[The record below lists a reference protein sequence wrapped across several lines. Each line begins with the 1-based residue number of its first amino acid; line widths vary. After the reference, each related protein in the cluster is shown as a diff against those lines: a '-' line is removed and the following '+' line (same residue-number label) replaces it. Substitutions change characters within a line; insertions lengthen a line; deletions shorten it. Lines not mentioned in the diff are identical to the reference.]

1 MVSVADL
8 GSELDRGDDGALFNR
23 LRPDLIRYA
32 NALVGPSEGE
42 DVVMAV
48 VGRTLRRV
56 RLSELDNPKGYLLKA
71 VLNEA
76 RGRGR
81 RPPTAELG
89 DTLTEGA
96 DPGMA
101 EIIDVLMALPTR
113 QRAAIYLHYWEG
125 LSVSEVAAAMEVG
138 PGTVKRY
145 LHLGRKKLKG
155 VL

>member
-8 GSELDRGDDGALFNR
+8 SSELNRGDDGALFNR
-23 LRPDLIRYA
+23 LRPELIRYA

-56 RLSELDNPKGYLLKA
+56 RLSELDNPKGYLFKG

-81 RPPTAELG
+81 RPPTTELG
-89 DTLTEGA
+89 DTLTQGA

>member
-1 MVSVADL
+1 MSSSVDH
-8 GSELDRGDDGALFNR
+8 GDDGALFIK
-23 LRPDLIRYA
+23 LRPELIRYA

-42 DVVMAV
+42 DIVMTV
-48 VGRTLRRV
+48 VGRTLKRV
-56 RLSELDNPKGYLLKA
+56 RLSDLDNPKGYLLKA

-76 RGRGR
+76 RGLGR
-81 RPPTAELG
+81 RASSVQLG
-89 DTLTEGA
+89 DVLTEGA

-101 EIIDVLMALPTR
+101 EVVDVLMALPTR

-125 LSVSEVAAAMEVG
+125 LGVSDTAQAMGVG

-145 LHLGRKKLKG
+145 LHLARKKLKG

>member
-1 MVSVADL
+1 MSVVDL
-8 GSELDRGDDGALFNR
+8 NSWVDRDDDGALFGK
-23 LRPDLIRYA
+23 LRPELIKYA

-42 DVVMAV
+42 DVVMTV
-48 VGRTLRRV
+48 VGRTLRRIK
-56 RLSELDNPKGYLLKA
+56 LSELDNPKGYLLRA

-81 RPPTAELG
+81 RKSTVQLG
-89 DTLTEGA
+89 DILTEGA
-96 DPGMA
+96 DPGLA
-101 EIIDVLMALPTR
+101 EVVDVLMALPTR

-125 LSVSEVAAAMEVG
+125 LAVSDIAQTMGVG

-145 LHLGRKKLKG
+145 LHLARKKLKG

>member
-1 MVSVADL
+1 MSVVGL
-8 GSELDRGDDGALFNR
+8 GSWVDREEDGVLFGK
-23 LRPDLIRYA
+23 LRPELIRYA

-42 DVVMAV
+42 DVVMVV
-48 VGRTLRRV
+48 VGRTLRRT
-56 RLSELDNPKGYLLKA
+56 RLSELENPKGYLLRG

-81 RPPTAELG
+81 RRSTVPLG
-89 DTLTEGA
+89 DELTEGT

-101 EIIDVLMALPTR
+101 EVIDILMALPTR

-125 LSVSEVAAAMEVG
+125 SSISEIAEAMNVV

>member
-1 MVSVADL
+1 VSVVGL
-8 GSELDRGDDGALFNR
+8 SSWVDREDDGALFGK
-23 LRPDLIRYA
+23 LRPELIRYA

-42 DVVMAV
+42 DVVMTV

-56 RLSELDNPKGYLLKA
+56 RLSELENPKGYLLKA

-81 RPPTAELG
+81 RVSTVQLG
-89 DTLTEGA
+89 DVLTEGA

-101 EIIDVLMALPTR
+101 EVVDVLMALPTR
-113 QRAAIYLHYWEG
+113 QRAAVYLYYWEG
-125 LSVSEVAAAMEVG
+125 LAVSDIAEAMSVG

-145 LHLGRKKLKG
+145 LHLARKKLKE

>member
-1 MVSVADL
+1 VPVIGLS
-8 GSELDRGDDGALFNR
+8 SRLDQGDDGVLFR
-23 LRPDLIRYA
+23 KLRPELIRYA

-42 DVVMAV
+42 DVVMTV
-48 VGRTLRRV
+48 VGRTLRRS
-56 RLSELDNPKGYLLKA
+56 RLSELDNPKGYLLRG

-81 RPPTAELG
+81 RKTTVPLG
-89 DTLTEGA
+89 HDLTEGA

-101 EIIDVLMALPTR
+101 EVIDVLMALPTR
-113 QRAAIYLHYWEG
+113 QRATVYLHYWEG
-125 LSVSEVAAAMEVG
+125 LSTSEIADVMDVG

-145 LHLGRKKLKG
+145 LHLARKKLKG

>member
-1 MVSVADL
+1 MGREDDSV
-8 GSELDRGDDGALFNR
+8 LFRR
-23 LRPDLIRYA
+23 LRPELIRYA

-48 VGRTLRRV
+48 VGRTLRRN
-56 RLSELDNPKGYLLKA
+56 RLSDLENPKGYLLKA

-81 RPPTAELG
+81 RRPTVQLDDVLA
-89 DTLTEGA
+89 EGA

-101 EIIDVLMALPTR
+101 EIIDVLLALPTR

-125 LSVSEVAAAMEVG
+125 LSVAGIAEAMGVG
-138 PGTVKRY
+138 EGTVKRY
-145 LHLGRKKLKG
+145 LHLGRRKLKG

>member
-8 GSELDRGDDGALFNR
+8 GSELDRGDDGALFDR
-23 LRPDLIRYA
+23 LRPELIRYA

-56 RLSELDNPKGYLLKA
+56 QLSELGNAKGYLLKA

-81 RPPTAELG
+81 RPVSVELG
-89 DTLTEGA
+89 DTLTAGA

-101 EIIDVLMALPTR
+101 EIIDVLMELPTR

-125 LSVSEVAAAMEVG
+125 LSVDEVAAAMAVG

-145 LHLGRKKLKG
+145 LHLGREKLKG

>member
-1 MVSVADL
+1 M
-8 GSELDRGDDGALFNR
+8 GSEIDRGDTLLFSG
-23 LRPDLIRYA
+23 LRPELIRYA

-42 DVVMAV
+42 DVVMTV
-48 VGRTLRRV
+48 VARTLRRT
-56 RLSELDNPKGYLLKA
+56 RLSDLDNPKGYLLKA

-81 RPPTAELG
+81 RAATVQLG
-89 DTLTEGA
+89 DVLTEGA

-125 LSVSEVAAAMEVG
+125 LPVSELADAMGVG
-138 PGTVKRY
+138 TGTVKRY
-145 LHLGRKKLKG
+145 LHLARKKLKG

>member
-1 MVSVADL
+1 MSVVGL
-8 GSELDRGDDGALFNR
+8 SSSVDREADGALFNE

-42 DVVMAV
+42 DVVMTV

-81 RPPTAELG
+81 RASTVQIG
-89 DTLTEGA
+89 DVLTEGA

-101 EIIDVLMALPTR
+101 EVVDVLMALPTR
-113 QRAAIYLHYWEG
+113 QRAAVYLHYWVG
-125 LSVSEVAAAMEVG
+125 LAVADVAEAMGVG

-145 LHLGRKKLKG
+145 LHLARKKLKE

>member
-1 MVSVADL
+1 MSVVGL
-8 GSELDRGDDGALFNR
+8 SSWLDREDDGVLFSS
-23 LRPDLIRYA
+23 LRPELIKYA

-42 DVVMAV
+42 DVVMTV
-48 VGRTLRRV
+48 VGRTLRRA

-81 RPPTAELG
+81 RASTMQLG
-89 DTLTEGA
+89 DVLTERA

-101 EIIDVLMALPTR
+101 EVVDVLMSLPTR

-125 LSVSEVAAAMEVG
+125 LAVSDIAEVMGVG